1 VFLSFFPKPKLF
13 LISIILWM
21 AFVTTIWFTVGDSLA
36 TALGFTL
43 PDPEA
48 PPNIDLG
55 FFVTPDFLWFYLFSG
70 VSLAIFAAGWFI
82 FSPHPYQYWSILGSA
97 LILFTT
103 YFSVQT
109 SVAINNWR
117 GPFFDTMQAALTE
130 PGSVTQAQLYGFLVV
145 FFKIAGV
152 WIVVYVATNFFIS
165 HYVFRW
171 RQAMNDYYM
180 SRWSEVRRIEGASQR
195 VQEDTMRFSSIME
208 GLGSSVVSA
217 LMTLIAFLPVLA
229 DLSVHV
235 TELPLVGPI
244 AQPLLWAAV
253 VWSIFGTLLLAIT
266 GIRLPGLQ
274 FRNQRVEASYRKELV
289 YGEDDPS
296 RAGPITTQDLF
307 RQVRTNYF
315 RMYFHYAYFNF
326 FRGFYIQADNV
337 FAYVILVPTIAA
349 GQLTWGLL
357 QQILAAFNQVAN
369 SFQFLVNSW
378 GTIIELLSIHKRL
391 AAFEAAF
398 EGRALDRIESEP
410 TTQP

>member
-1 VFLSFFPKPKLF
+1 
-13 LISIILWM
+13 
-21 AFVTTIWFTVGDSLA
+21 
-36 TALGFTL
+36 
-43 PDPEA
+43 
-48 PPNIDLG
+48 
-55 FFVTPDFLWFYLFSG
+55 
-70 VSLAIFAAGWFI
+70 
-82 FSPHPYQYWSILGSA
+82 
-97 LILFTT
+97 
-103 YFSVQT
+103 
-109 SVAINNWR
+109 
-117 GPFFDTMQAALTE
+117 
-130 PGSVTQAQLYGFLVV
+130 
-145 FFKIAGV
+145 
-152 WIVVYVATNFFIS
+152 
-165 HYVFRW
+165 
-171 RQAMNDYYM
+171 
-180 SRWSEVRRIEGASQR
+180 
-195 VQEDTMRFSSIME
+195 
-208 GLGSSVVSA
+208 
-217 LMTLIAFLPVLA
+217 MTLIAFLPVLA

-253 VWSIFGTLLLAIT
+253 VWSIFGTLLLAFT
-266 GIRLPGLQ
+266 GIKLPGLQ

-378 GTIIELLSIHKRL
+378 TTIIELLSIHKRL

-398 EGRALDRIESEP
+398 EGRELAKIEFEP

>member
-1 VFLSFFPKPKLF
+1 MFLSFFPKPKLF